1 MTTKILSSLSLAAL
15 LACSPEAPQTDL
27 ALLQQQRDSIA
38 LLASG
43 LDDKISQ
50 LDLLIA
56 AKDSNSN
63 LSTVTTTPPMVGAFS
78 HSFKAFGSVH
88 SDQSVSLYPEMGG
101 SITDIHVRGGQ
112 RVKAGD
118 LLLSVDNA
126 MILASL
132 AGVKSQLALA
142 EALYIKQSSLWEK
155 GIGSEVQ
162 FLQAKTNQASL
173 QAQLNSVNEQLQMTE
188 MVAPFA
194 GTVEEVMA
202 NAGEFA
208 MPGQPLIRLVSQSG
222 LRLDLHVPESYIS
235 KLHVNN
241 LAVMHFDALG
251 KVIEGRISQVGG
263 FINPGSRTFRV
274 SVTLPQSRDFK
285 PNMMASVDLF
295 DYAVDS
301 ALFIPSRLVLQNT
314 EGDDFTYVYQANG
327 LSGLV
332 VKRALSIGVSNANH
346 TEILSGLKPGDQ
358 LIDKGIRSVQ
368 NGQRVKQLTSK

>member
-1 MTTKILSSLSLAAL
+1 MTTKILSTLSLAAL
-15 LACSPEAPQTDL
+15 LACSPEAPQSDL
-27 ALLQQQRDSIA
+27 ALLQNQRDS
-38 LLASG
+38 LAHLVAS
-43 LDDKISQ
+43 LDSQLSQ

-63 LSTVTTTPPMVGAFS
+63 LSTVTTTLPVTGPFS
-78 HSFKAFGSVH
+78 HSFKAYGSVH
-88 SDQSVSLYPEMGG
+88 SDQSVTLYPEMAG
-101 SITDIHVRGGQ
+101 SIVGVHVRGGQ

-126 MILASL
+126 LIKASL
-132 AGVKSQLALA
+132 AEVKSQLAFA
-142 EALYIKQSSLWEK
+142 QALYSKQSSLWQK

-173 QAQLNSVNEQLQMTE
+173 QARLASVTEQLHMTE
-188 MVAPFA
+188 MLAPFA
-194 GTVEEVMA
+194 GTVDEVMA
-202 NAGEFA
+202 NAGEYAF
-208 MPGQPLIRLVSQSG
+208 PGKPLIRLVSQSG

-235 KLHVNN
+235 KLHVNDR
-241 LAVMHFDALG
+241 AVMHFDALD

-263 FINPGSRTFRV
+263 YINPDSRTFRV
-274 SVTLPQSRDFK
+274 SVTLPHSTDFK

-332 VKRALSIGVSNANH
+332 VKRALSTGISNDKH
-346 TEILSGLKPGDQ
+346 TRILSGLNPGEL

-368 NGQRVKQLTSK
+368 NGQRVKQITSK